1 MDPGTVLAV
10 VSLVLQV
17 ITLADQVIESFERL
31 KNAPQELRDFRQ
43 SAVRLQRHLEALQN
57 DVSYYSLA
65 DILHE
70 DDVHEI
76 EETLTLCKELLQ
88 QQVTSSK
95 GLVVTTVIRGVW
107 TFRNNQKLVKYK
119 TRKTSFQLRHEHVTY
134 EAASSGRNNP
144 NRPIILSEEED
155 ATLVPGTYSNALIEP
170 AQNLSPSQYQVAPE
184 HIQEITKKLEKLKTA
199 DDKEA
204 TEQTLR
210 SIDYELRTCWTE
222 LGLVEEDADDVVD
235 YPMPS
240 IKRRS
245 TLSYEDAP
253 TTLELES
260 APQQHRRLH
269 LRRLHVMARDDESRI
284 LQYQNDDCTIHVT
297 HVGTV
302 VHVPPREDYQL
313 TCSVPYGSI
322 PWTRNKSS
330 KRVSFLKKHLVTV
343 VDSEGYHIYRL
354 DPKYKFEYRGACDQ
368 FQSTLRERELC
379 GAFEAVEVK
388 VDGRIV
394 ARRQILRFWYRVE
407 RDGTTTNT
415 FTYYISSG
423 TSAGEHDEVNLTELQ
438 SSVTIPRIRRLSW
451 DIGRRVESNSVD
463 LMPSIRGS
471 RQFHV
476 KFETDQESTLAGTPI
491 MGPKPDLIAVPII
504 ALDTG
509 AQEGLFE
516 EWNTAVFQAGN
527 PNSLHALSHATEEP
541 EVAQLLHYL
550 RHGKY

>member
-65 DILHE
+65 NILHE

-119 TRKTSFQLRHEHVTY
+119 TRIDAHYTQILVPCWLSSL
-134 EAASSGRNNP
+134 SGRNNP
-144 NRPIILSEEED
+144 NRSLILCEEED
-155 ATLVPGTYSNALIEP
+155 TTVITETGNNTLIDS
-170 AQNLSPSQYQVAPE
+170 AQNVSPSQYQVAPE
-184 HIQEITKKLEKLKTA
+184 HIQQITKKLDKLKTA

-222 LGLVEEDADDVVD
+222 LGLVEEDVDDPID

-260 APQQHRRLH
+260 APQQHRRLR
-269 LRRLHVMARDDESRI
+269 LRRLHIMARDDESRI
-284 LQYQNDDCTIHVT
+284 LQYQNDD
-297 HVGTV
+297 
-302 VHVPPREDYQL
+302 L
-313 TCSVPYGSI
+313 PYGSI

-354 DPKYKFEYRGACDQ
+354 DPKYKFDDREACDR
-368 FQSTLRERELC
+368 FQSTLREREVC
-379 GAFEAVEVK
+379 GAFEAVEIK

-394 ARRQILRFWYRVE
+394 ARRQMLRFWRRVE
-407 RDGTTTNT
+407 RNGTTTNT
-415 FTYYISSG
+415 ITYYISSG
-423 TSAGEHDEVNLTELQ
+423 TSAGEHDEINLAELQ
-438 SSVTIPRIRRLSW
+438 SSVTVPRIRRLSW

-463 LMPSIRGS
+463 LMPSLRGS
-471 RQFHV
+471 RQFHI
-476 KFETDQESTLAGTPI
+476 KFETDEEAKQFKERFSVMQNGGFSQPPSLIGDCSTRAESTLAGTPV
-491 MGPKPDLIAVPII
+491 MGPKPDLTAVPII
-504 ALDTG
+504 AFDTG

-527 PNSLHALSHATEEP
+527 YKS
-541 EVAQLLHYL
+541 
-550 RHGKY
+550 

>member
-10 VSLVLQV
+10 VSL
-17 ITLADQVIESFERL
+17 
-31 KNAPQELRDFRQ
+31 ELRDFRQ

-65 DILHE
+65 SILHE

-119 TRKTSFQLRHEHVTY
+119 TRIDAHYTQ
-134 EAASSGRNNP
+134 
-144 NRPIILSEEED
+144 ILEED
-155 ATLVPGTYSNALIEP
+155 TTVITETGNNTLIDS
-170 AQNLSPSQYQVAPE
+170 AQNVSPLQYQVAPE
-184 HIQEITKKLEKLKTA
+184 HIQQITKKLDKLKTA

-222 LGLVEEDADDVVD
+222 LGLVEEDVDDPID

-260 APQQHRRLH
+260 APQQHRRLR
-269 LRRLHVMARDDESRI
+269 LRRLHIMARDDESRI

-297 HVGTV
+297 HV
-302 VHVPPREDYQL
+302 
-313 TCSVPYGSI
+313 VPYGSI

-354 DPKYKFEYRGACDQ
+354 DPKYKFEDREACDR
-368 FQSTLRERELC
+368 FQSTLREREVC
-379 GAFEAVEVK
+379 GAFEAVEIK

-394 ARRQILRFWYRVE
+394 ARRQMLRFWRRVE
-407 RDGTTTNT
+407 RNGTTTNT
-415 FTYYISSG
+415 ITYYISSG
-423 TSAGEHDEVNLTELQ
+423 TSAGEHDEINLAELQ
-438 SSVTIPRIRRLSW
+438 SSVTVPRIRRLSW

-463 LMPSIRGS
+463 LMPSLRGS
-471 RQFHV
+471 RQFHI
-476 KFETDQESTLAGTPI
+476 KFETDEEAKQFKERFSVMQNGGFSQPPSLIGDCSTRAESTLAGTPV
-491 MGPKPDLIAVPII
+491 MGPKPDLTAVPII
-504 ALDTG
+504 AFDTG

-527 PNSLHALSHATEEP
+527 HKS
-541 EVAQLLHYL
+541 
-550 RHGKY
+550 

>member
-1 MDPGTVLAV
+1 MDPGTILAV

-17 ITLADQVIESFERL
+17 IKLADQVIESFERL

-65 DILHE
+65 NILHE

-119 TRKTSFQLRHEHVTY
+119 TRIDAHYTQ
-134 EAASSGRNNP
+134 
-144 NRPIILSEEED
+144 ILEED
-155 ATLVPGTYSNALIEP
+155 TTVITETGNNTLIDS
-170 AQNLSPSQYQVAPE
+170 AQNVSPSQYQVAPE
-184 HIQEITKKLEKLKTA
+184 HIQQITKKLDKLKTA

-222 LGLVEEDADDVVD
+222 LGLVEEDVDDPID

-260 APQQHRRLH
+260 APQQHRRLR
-269 LRRLHVMARDDESRI
+269 LRRLHIMARDDESRI

-297 HVGTV
+297 HV
-302 VHVPPREDYQL
+302 
-313 TCSVPYGSI
+313 VPYGSI

-354 DPKYKFEYRGACDQ
+354 DPKYKFEDREACDR
-368 FQSTLRERELC
+368 FQSTLREREVC
-379 GAFEAVEVK
+379 GAFEAVEIK
-388 VDGRIV
+388 VDGRIA
-394 ARRQILRFWYRVE
+394 ARRQMLRFWRRVE
-407 RDGTTTNT
+407 RNGTTTNT
-415 FTYYISSG
+415 ITYYISSG
-423 TSAGEHDEVNLTELQ
+423 TSAGEHDEINLAELQ
-438 SSVTIPRIRRLSW
+438 SSVTVPRIRRLSW

-463 LMPSIRGS
+463 LMPSLRGS
-471 RQFHV
+471 RQFHI
-476 KFETDQESTLAGTPI
+476 KFETDEEAKQFKERFSVMQNGGFSQPPSLIGDCSTRAESTLAGTPV
-491 MGPKPDLIAVPII
+491 MGPKPDLTAVPII
-504 ALDTG
+504 AFDTG

-527 PNSLHALSHATEEP
+527 HKS
-541 EVAQLLHYL
+541 
-550 RHGKY
+550 

>member
-1 MDPGTVLAV
+1 MDPGTILAV

-43 SAVRLQRHLEALQN
+43 SVVRLQRHLEALQN
-57 DVSYYSLA
+57 DVSYYSLQ

-107 TFRNNQKLVKYK
+107 TFRNNQKLV
-119 TRKTSFQLRHEHVTY
+119 
-134 EAASSGRNNP
+134 NNIMTDSAP
-144 NRPIILSEEED
+144 
-155 ATLVPGTYSNALIEP
+155 
-170 AQNLSPSQYQVAPE
+170 PSQYQVAPE
-184 HIQEITKKLEKLKTA
+184 HIQQITVKLDKLKAA

-222 LGLVEEDADDVVD
+222 LGLVEEGTDDLVD

-240 IKRRS
+240 IKRMDSFAFSLSRS

-260 APQQHRRLH
+260 ALQQHRRLR
-269 LRRLHVMARDDESRI
+269 LRRLHIMARDDESRI

-297 HVGTV
+297 HV
-302 VHVPPREDYQL
+302 
-313 TCSVPYGSI
+313 VPYGSI

-354 DPKYKFEYRGACDQ
+354 DPKYKFEDREACDK
-368 FQSTLRERELC
+368 FQSTLRERELV
-379 GAFEAVEVK
+379 GAFEAIEIK

-394 ARRQILRFWYRVE
+394 ARRQMVRFWHRIE

-423 TSAGEHDEVNLTELQ
+423 TSAGEHDEINLAQLQ
-438 SSVTIPRIRRLSW
+438 AFVTIPRIRRLSW
-451 DIGRRVESNSVD
+451 DIGRRVESNAVD
-463 LMPSIRGS
+463 LMPSPEGS
-471 RQFHV
+471 RQFHI
-476 KFETDQESTLAGTPI
+476 KFETDQETKQFRERFSFMQNWGLSQPPSLVGDCSTRAESTLVGTP
-491 MGPKPDLIAVPII
+491 MVGPKPDLTEVPII

-516 EWNTAVFQAGN
+516 EWNTAVFQVRN
-527 PNSLHALSHATEEP
+527 NKL
-541 EVAQLLHYL
+541 
-550 RHGKY
+550 

>member
-17 ITLADQVIESFERL
+17 IKLADQVIESFERL

-107 TFRNNQKLVKYK
+107 TFRNNQKLVKP
-119 TRKTSFQLRHEHVTY
+119 V
-134 EAASSGRNNP
+134 
-144 NRPIILSEEED
+144 ILSEEED
-155 ATLVPGTYSNALIEP
+155 ATLVPGTYSNALISP
-170 AQNLSPSQYQVAPE
+170 AQILSPPQYQVAPE

-210 SIDYELRTCWTE
+210 SIDYELRTCWAE

-240 IKRRS
+240 IKRMADFAFSLSRS

-260 APQQHRRLH
+260 APQQHRRLR

-302 VHVPPREDYQL
+302 VHVPPREDSQL
-313 TCSVPYGSI
+313 TSSVPYGSI
-322 PWTRNKSS
+322 PWTRNKAS

-354 DPKYKFEYRGACDQ
+354 DPKYKFEDRGACDK

-379 GAFEAVEVK
+379 GAFEAVEIK

-394 ARRQILRFWYRVE
+394 ARRQMLRFWHRVE
-407 RDGTTTNT
+407 RDGATTNT

-451 DIGRRVESNSVD
+451 DIGKRVESNSVD
-463 LMPSIRGS
+463 LMPSPRGS
-471 RQFHV
+471 RQFHL
-476 KFETDQESTLAGTPI
+476 KFETDQEAKQFKEKFSVMQNGGFSQPPSLVGDSSTRAESTLVGTPMI
-491 MGPKPDLIAVPII
+491 GPKPDLSAVPII

-516 EWNTAVFQAGN
+516 EWNTAVFQAEN
-527 PNSLHALSHATEEP
+527 RKP
-541 EVAQLLHYL
+541 
-550 RHGKY
+550 

>member
-65 DILHE
+65 NILHE

-119 TRKTSFQLRHEHVTY
+119 TRIDAHYTQ
-134 EAASSGRNNP
+134 
-144 NRPIILSEEED
+144 ILEED
-155 ATLVPGTYSNALIEP
+155 TNVITETGNNTLIDS
-170 AQNLSPSQYQVAPE
+170 AQNVSPSQYQVAPE
-184 HIQEITKKLEKLKTA
+184 HIQQITKKLDKLKTA

-222 LGLVEEDADDVVD
+222 LGLVEEDVDDPID
-235 YPMPS
+235 YPMPG

-260 APQQHRRLH
+260 APQQHRRLR
-269 LRRLHVMARDDESRI
+269 LRRLHIMARDDESRI

-302 VHVPPREDYQL
+302 VHVPPREDSWL
-313 TCSVPYGSI
+313 TRLVPYGSI

-354 DPKYKFEYRGACDQ
+354 DPKYKFEDREACDR
-368 FQSTLRERELC
+368 FQSTLREREVC
-379 GAFEAVEVK
+379 GAFEAVEIK

-394 ARRQILRFWYRVE
+394 ARRQMLRFWRRVE
-407 RDGTTTNT
+407 RNGTTTNT
-415 FTYYISSG
+415 ITYYISSG
-423 TSAGEHDEVNLTELQ
+423 TSAGEHDEINLAELQ
-438 SSVTIPRIRRLSW
+438 SSVTVPRIRRLSW

-463 LMPSIRGS
+463 LMPSLRGS
-471 RQFHV
+471 RQFHI
-476 KFETDQESTLAGTPI
+476 KFETDEEAKQFKERFSVMQNGGFSQPPSLIGDCSTRAESTLAGTPV
-491 MGPKPDLIAVPII
+491 MGPKPDLTAVPII
-504 ALDTG
+504 AFDTG

-527 PNSLHALSHATEEP
+527 YKS
-541 EVAQLLHYL
+541 
-550 RHGKY
+550 

>member
-17 ITLADQVIESFERL
+17 IKLADQVIESFERL

-43 SAVRLQRHLEALQN
+43 SAVRLQRHLQALQN
-57 DVSYYSLA
+57 DVSYYSLE

-95 GLVVTTVIRGVW
+95 GLVLTTVIRGVW
-107 TFRNNQKLVKYK
+107 TFRNNQKLVK
-119 TRKTSFQLRHEHVTY
+119 
-134 EAASSGRNNP
+134 NNP
-144 NRPIILSEEED
+144 NRPVILCEEED
-155 ATLVPGTYSNALIEP
+155 ATIVPGTYNNTRTDR
-170 AQNLSPSQYQVAPE
+170 AQNVSSSQYQVAPE

-222 LGLVEEDADDVVD
+222 LGLVEEDVEDVVD

-260 APQQHRRLH
+260 APPQHRRLR
-269 LRRLHVMARDDESRI
+269 LRRLHIMARDDESRI

-297 HVGTV
+297 HV
-302 VHVPPREDYQL
+302 
-313 TCSVPYGSI
+313 VPYGSI

-354 DPKYKFEYRGACDQ
+354 DPKYKFEAREACDK

-379 GAFEAVEVK
+379 GAFEAVEIK

-394 ARRQILRFWYRVE
+394 ARRQMLRFWHRVE

-423 TSAGEHDEVNLTELQ
+423 SYAGEHDEVDLAELQ

-451 DIGRRVESNSVD
+451 DVGRRVESNSVE
-463 LMPSIRGS
+463 LMPSMRGL
-471 RQFHV
+471 RQFHI
-476 KFETDQESTLAGTPI
+476 KFETDQG
-491 MGPKPDLIAVPII
+491 
-504 ALDTG
+504 
-509 AQEGLFE
+509 
-516 EWNTAVFQAGN
+516 
-527 PNSLHALSHATEEP
+527 
-541 EVAQLLHYL
+541 
-550 RHGKY
+550 

>member
-1 MDPGTVLAV
+1 MDPGTILAV

-17 ITLADQVIESFERL
+17 IKLADQVIESFERL

-57 DVSYYSLA
+57 DVSYYSSA
-65 DILHE
+65 NILHE

-119 TRKTSFQLRHEHVTY
+119 TRIDAHYTQILVPCC
-134 EAASSGRNNP
+134 GRNNP
-144 NRPIILSEEED
+144 NRSLILCEEED
-155 ATLVPGTYSNALIEP
+155 TTVITETGNNTLIDS
-170 AQNLSPSQYQVAPE
+170 AQNVSPSQYQVAPE
-184 HIQEITKKLEKLKTA
+184 HIQQITKKLNKLKTA

-222 LGLVEEDADDVVD
+222 LGLVEEDVDDPID
-235 YPMPS
+235 YPMPG

-260 APQQHRRLH
+260 APQQHRRLR
-269 LRRLHVMARDDESRI
+269 LRRLHIMARDDESRI

-297 HVGTV
+297 HV
-302 VHVPPREDYQL
+302 
-313 TCSVPYGSI
+313 VPYGSI

-354 DPKYKFEYRGACDQ
+354 DPKYKFEDREACDR
-368 FQSTLRERELC
+368 FQSTLREREVC
-379 GAFEAVEVK
+379 GAFEAVEIK

-394 ARRQILRFWYRVE
+394 ARRQMLRFWRRVE
-407 RDGTTTNT
+407 RNGTTTNT
-415 FTYYISSG
+415 ITYYISSG
-423 TSAGEHDEVNLTELQ
+423 TSAGEHDEINLAELQ
-438 SSVTIPRIRRLSW
+438 SSVTVPRIRRLSW

-463 LMPSIRGS
+463 LMPSLRGS
-471 RQFHV
+471 RQFHI
-476 KFETDQESTLAGTPI
+476 KFETDE
-491 MGPKPDLIAVPII
+491 
-504 ALDTG
+504 G

-527 PNSLHALSHATEEP
+527 HKS
-541 EVAQLLHYL
+541 
-550 RHGKY
+550 

>member
-17 ITLADQVIESFERL
+17 IKLADQVIESFERL

-57 DVSYYSLA
+57 DISYYSQA
-65 DILHE
+65 GILHE
-70 DDVHEI
+70 NDVHQI
-76 EETLTLCKELLQ
+76 EDTLTLCKELLQ

-107 TFRNNQKLVKYK
+107 TFRNSQRLAKYK
-119 TRKTSFQLRHEHVTY
+119 TRIDEHYTQILVPCWL
-134 EAASSGRNNP
+134 SSLSGRNNP
-144 NRPIILSEEED
+144 NRPLMSSEEED
-155 ATLVPGTYSNALIEP
+155 TTVATETYNNASTDP
-170 AQNLSPSQYQVAPE
+170 ANNVSPSQYQVAPQ
-184 HIQEITKKLEKLKTA
+184 HIQQITEKLDELQTA

-204 TEQTLR
+204 AEQTLR

-235 YPMPS
+235 YPMPG

-260 APQQHRRLH
+260 APQQHRRLR
-269 LRRLHVMARDDESRI
+269 LRRLHIMARDDESRI

-297 HVGTV
+297 HV
-302 VHVPPREDYQL
+302 
-313 TCSVPYGSI
+313 VPYGSI

-343 VDSEGYHIYRL
+343 VDSEGYHMYRL
-354 DPKYKFEYRGACDQ
+354 DPKYKFEDRKACDK
-368 FQSTLRERELC
+368 FLLTLRERELH
-379 GAFEAVEVK
+379 GAFEAVEIK

-394 ARRQILRFWYRVE
+394 ARRQMLRFWRRVE
-407 RDGTTTNT
+407 PDGTATNT

-423 TSAGEHDEVNLTELQ
+423 TSAGEHDEVNLAELQ
-438 SSVTIPRIRRLSW
+438 SSVTVPRIRRLSW

-463 LMPSIRGS
+463 LMPSPRGS
-471 RQFHV
+471 RQFHI
-476 KFETDQESTLAGTPI
+476 KFETDQGQCFISTS
-491 MGPKPDLIAVPII
+491 
-504 ALDTG
+504 
-509 AQEGLFE
+509 E
-516 EWNTAVFQAGN
+516 
-527 PNSLHALSHATEEP
+527 
-541 EVAQLLHYL
+541 
-550 RHGKY
+550 

>member
-1 MDPGTVLAV
+1 MDPGTILAV

-17 ITLADQVIESFERL
+17 IKLADQVIESFERL

-119 TRKTSFQLRHEHVTY
+119 TRKSSFLVRYEHVTY

-144 NRPIILSEEED
+144 NRPVILSEEED
-155 ATLVPGTYSNALIEP
+155 TTVVTETYNNTLKDP
-170 AQNLSPSQYQVAPE
+170 AQNASPSQYQVAPE
-184 HIQEITKKLEKLKTA
+184 HIQQITKKLDKLKTA

-210 SIDYELRTCWTE
+210 SIDYELRTCWSE
-222 LGLVEEDADDVVD
+222 LGLVEEDADELID

-260 APQQHRRLH
+260 APQQHRRLR
-269 LRRLHVMARDDESRI
+269 LRRLHIMARDDESRI

-297 HVGTV
+297 HV
-302 VHVPPREDYQL
+302 
-313 TCSVPYGSI
+313 VPYGSI

-354 DPKYKFEYRGACDQ
+354 DPKYKFEDREACDK
-368 FQSTLRERELC
+368 FQSTLRERELR
-379 GAFEAVEVK
+379 GAFEAVEIK
-388 VDGRIV
+388 GDGRIV
-394 ARRQILRFWYRVE
+394 ARRQMLRFWHRVE

-423 TSAGEHDEVNLTELQ
+423 TSAGEHDEINLAELQ

-451 DIGRRVESNSVD
+451 DIGRRVESNSVN
-463 LMPSIRGS
+463 LMPSLRGS
-471 RQFHV
+471 RQFHI
-476 KFETDQESTLAGTPI
+476 KFETDQAKQFKDRFSVMQNGGFSQPPSLIGCCSTRAESTLAGTPI
-491 MGPKPDLIAVPII
+491 VGPKPDLTAVPII

-516 EWNTAVFQAGN
+516 EWNTAVFK
-527 PNSLHALSHATEEP
+527 S
-541 EVAQLLHYL
+541 
-550 RHGKY
+550 

>member
-65 DILHE
+65 NILHE

-119 TRKTSFQLRHEHVTY
+119 TRIDAHYTQILVPCWLSSL
-134 EAASSGRNNP
+134 SGRNNP
-144 NRPIILSEEED
+144 NRSLILCEEED
-155 ATLVPGTYSNALIEP
+155 TTVITETGNNTLIDS
-170 AQNLSPSQYQVAPE
+170 AQNVSPSQYQVAPE
-184 HIQEITKKLEKLKTA
+184 HIQQITKKLDKLKTA

-222 LGLVEEDADDVVD
+222 LGLVEEDVDDPID

-253 TTLELES
+253 TTL
-260 APQQHRRLH
+260 RLH
-269 LRRLHVMARDDESRI
+269 IMARDDESRI

-297 HVGTV
+297 HV
-302 VHVPPREDYQL
+302 
-313 TCSVPYGSI
+313 VPYGSI

-354 DPKYKFEYRGACDQ
+354 DPKYKFDDREACDR
-368 FQSTLRERELC
+368 FQSTLREREVC
-379 GAFEAVEVK
+379 GAFEAVEIK

-394 ARRQILRFWYRVE
+394 ARRQMLRFWRRVE
-407 RDGTTTNT
+407 RNGTTTNT
-415 FTYYISSG
+415 ITYYISSG
-423 TSAGEHDEVNLTELQ
+423 TSAGEHDEINLAELQ
-438 SSVTIPRIRRLSW
+438 SSVTVPRIRRLSW

-463 LMPSIRGS
+463 LMPSLRGS
-471 RQFHV
+471 RQFHI
-476 KFETDQESTLAGTPI
+476 KFETDEEAKQFKERFSVMQNGGFSQPPSLIGDCSTRAESTLAGTPV
-491 MGPKPDLIAVPII
+491 MGPKPDLTAVPII
-504 ALDTG
+504 AFDTG

-527 PNSLHALSHATEEP
+527 YKS
-541 EVAQLLHYL
+541 
-550 RHGKY
+550 

>member
-88 QQVTSSK
+88 QQVNSSK

-119 TRKTSFQLRHEHVTY
+119 TRKTFFPILHQHVTY
-134 EAASSGRNNP
+134 EAAFSGRNNP
-144 NRPIILSEEED
+144 NRLLILPEEEG
-155 ATLVPGTYSNALIEP
+155 ATIVPGTFNNTLADP
-170 AQNLSPSQYQVAPE
+170 AQNVSSSQYQVAPE

-210 SIDYELRTCWTE
+210 SIDYELRTCCTE
-222 LGLVEEDADDVVD
+222 LGLVEEDANDVVD

-240 IKRRS
+240 IKRMADFAFGLSRS

-260 APQQHRRLH
+260 APPQHRRLR
-269 LRRLHVMARDDESRI
+269 LRRLHIMARDDESRI

-297 HVGTV
+297 HV
-302 VHVPPREDYQL
+302 
-313 TCSVPYGSI
+313 VPYGSI

-354 DPKYKFEYRGACDQ
+354 DPKYKFEDRGACDK

-394 ARRQILRFWYRVE
+394 ARRQMLRFWHRVE
-407 RDGTTTNT
+407 RDGTTANT

-423 TSAGEHDEVNLTELQ
+423 TSAGEHDEVNLAELQ

-451 DIGRRVESNSVD
+451 DIGRRVESHSVD
-463 LMPSIRGS
+463 LMPSVHGS
-471 RQFHV
+471 RQFHI
-476 KFETDQESTLAGTPI
+476 KFETDQG
-491 MGPKPDLIAVPII
+491 
-504 ALDTG
+504 
-509 AQEGLFE
+509 
-516 EWNTAVFQAGN
+516 
-527 PNSLHALSHATEEP
+527 
-541 EVAQLLHYL
+541 
-550 RHGKY
+550 

>member
-1 MDPGTVLAV
+1 MDPGTILAV

-17 ITLADQVIESFERL
+17 IKLADQVIESFERL

-65 DILHE
+65 NILHE

-119 TRKTSFQLRHEHVTY
+119 TRIDAHYTQILVPCWLSSL
-134 EAASSGRNNP
+134 SGRNNP
-144 NRPIILSEEED
+144 NRSLILCEEED
-155 ATLVPGTYSNALIEP
+155 TTVITETGNNTLIDS
-170 AQNLSPSQYQVAPE
+170 AQNVSPSQYQVAPE
-184 HIQEITKKLEKLKTA
+184 HIQQITKKLDKLKTA

-222 LGLVEEDADDVVD
+222 LGLVEEDVDDPID

-260 APQQHRRLH
+260 APQQHRRLR
-269 LRRLHVMARDDESRI
+269 LRRLHIMARDDESRI

-297 HVGTV
+297 HV
-302 VHVPPREDYQL
+302 
-313 TCSVPYGSI
+313 VPYGSI

-354 DPKYKFEYRGACDQ
+354 DPKYKFEDREACDR
-368 FQSTLRERELC
+368 FQSTLREREVC
-379 GAFEAVEVK
+379 GAFEAVEIK
-388 VDGRIV
+388 VDGRIA
-394 ARRQILRFWYRVE
+394 ARRQMLRFWRRVE
-407 RDGTTTNT
+407 RNGTTTNT
-415 FTYYISSG
+415 ITYYISSG
-423 TSAGEHDEVNLTELQ
+423 TSAGEHDEINLAELQ
-438 SSVTIPRIRRLSW
+438 SSVTVPRIRRLSW

-463 LMPSIRGS
+463 LMPSLRGS
-471 RQFHV
+471 RQFHI
-476 KFETDQESTLAGTPI
+476 KFETD
-491 MGPKPDLIAVPII
+491 
-504 ALDTG
+504 
-509 AQEGLFE
+509 EG
-516 EWNTAVFQAGN
+516 
-527 PNSLHALSHATEEP
+527 
-541 EVAQLLHYL
+541 
-550 RHGKY
+550 

>member
-1 MDPGTVLAV
+1 MDPGTILAV

-57 DVSYYSLA
+57 DVSYYSLH

-119 TRKTSFQLRHEHVTY
+119 TRIDAHYTQILVPCC
-134 EAASSGRNNP
+134 GRNNP
-144 NRPIILSEEED
+144 NRSLLSSGRED
-155 ATLVPGTYSNALIEP
+155 TTVVTETYNNALTHP
-170 AQNLSPSQYQVAPE
+170 ALPSQYQVAPE
-184 HIQEITKKLEKLKTA
+184 HIQKITVKLDKLKTA

-222 LGLVEEDADDVVD
+222 LGLVEEGTDDLVD

-260 APQQHRRLH
+260 ALQQHRRLR
-269 LRRLHVMARDDESRI
+269 LRRLHIMARDDESRI

-297 HVGTV
+297 HV
-302 VHVPPREDYQL
+302 
-313 TCSVPYGSI
+313 VPYGSI

-354 DPKYKFEYRGACDQ
+354 DPKYKFEDREACDK
-368 FQSTLRERELC
+368 FQSTLRERELV
-379 GAFEAVEVK
+379 GAFEAVEIK

-394 ARRQILRFWYRVE
+394 ARRQMLRFWHRVE
-407 RDGTTTNT
+407 RDSTMTNT
-415 FTYYISSG
+415 LTYYISSG
-423 TSAGEHDEVNLTELQ
+423 TSAGEHDEINLAQLQ
-438 SSVTIPRIRRLSW
+438 SSVTIPRIRRLSL
-451 DIGRRVESNSVD
+451 DIGRRIESNAVD
-463 LMPSIRGS
+463 LMPSPQGS
-471 RQFHV
+471 RQFHI
-476 KFETDQESTLAGTPI
+476 KFETDQEAKQFKARFSVMQNGGFSQPPSLAGDCSTRAESTLVGTP
-491 MGPKPDLIAVPII
+491 MVGPKPDLTEVPII

-516 EWNTAVFQAGN
+516 EWNTAVFQVGTN
-527 PNSLHALSHATEEP
+527 KL
-541 EVAQLLHYL
+541 
-550 RHGKY
+550 

>member
-1 MDPGTVLAV
+1 MDPGTILAV

-17 ITLADQVIESFERL
+17 IKLADQVIESFERL

-57 DVSYYSLA
+57 DVSYYSSA
-65 DILHE
+65 NILHE

-119 TRKTSFQLRHEHVTY
+119 TRIDAHYTQILVPCWLSSL
-134 EAASSGRNNP
+134 SGRNNP
-144 NRPIILSEEED
+144 NRSLILCEEED
-155 ATLVPGTYSNALIEP
+155 TTVITETGNNTLIDS
-170 AQNLSPSQYQVAPE
+170 AQNVSPSQYQVAPE
-184 HIQEITKKLEKLKTA
+184 HIQQITKKLNKLKTA

-222 LGLVEEDADDVVD
+222 LGLVEEDVDDPID
-235 YPMPS
+235 YPMPG

-260 APQQHRRLH
+260 APQQHRRLR
-269 LRRLHVMARDDESRI
+269 LRRLHIMARDDESRI

-297 HVGTV
+297 HV
-302 VHVPPREDYQL
+302 
-313 TCSVPYGSI
+313 VPYGSI

-354 DPKYKFEYRGACDQ
+354 DPKYKFEDREACDR
-368 FQSTLRERELC
+368 FQSTLREREVC
-379 GAFEAVEVK
+379 GAFEAVEIK

-394 ARRQILRFWYRVE
+394 ARRQMLRFWRRVE
-407 RDGTTTNT
+407 RNGTTTNT
-415 FTYYISSG
+415 ITYYISSG
-423 TSAGEHDEVNLTELQ
+423 TAAGEHDEINLAELQ
-438 SSVTIPRIRRLSW
+438 SSVTVPRIRRLSW

-463 LMPSIRGS
+463 LMPSLRGS
-471 RQFHV
+471 RQFHI
-476 KFETDQESTLAGTPI
+476 KFETDEEAKQFKERFSVMQNGGFSQPPSLIGDCSIRAESTLAGTPV
-491 MGPKPDLIAVPII
+491 MGPKPDLTAVPII
-504 ALDTG
+504 AFDTG

-527 PNSLHALSHATEEP
+527 HKS
-541 EVAQLLHYL
+541 
-550 RHGKY
+550 

>member
-17 ITLADQVIESFERL
+17 IKLADQVIESFERL

-65 DILHE
+65 NILHE

-119 TRKTSFQLRHEHVTY
+119 IRIDAHYTQILVPCWLSSL
-134 EAASSGRNNP
+134 SGRNNP
-144 NRPIILSEEED
+144 NRSLILCEEED
-155 ATLVPGTYSNALIEP
+155 TTVITETGNNTLIDS
-170 AQNLSPSQYQVAPE
+170 AQNASPLQYQVAPE
-184 HIQEITKKLEKLKTA
+184 HIQQITKKLDKLKTA

-222 LGLVEEDADDVVD
+222 LGLVEEDVDDPID

-260 APQQHRRLH
+260 APQQHRRLR
-269 LRRLHVMARDDESRI
+269 LRRLHIMARDDESRI

-297 HVGTV
+297 HV
-302 VHVPPREDYQL
+302 
-313 TCSVPYGSI
+313 VPYGSI

-354 DPKYKFEYRGACDQ
+354 DPKYKFEDREACDR
-368 FQSTLRERELC
+368 FQSTLREREVC
-379 GAFEAVEVK
+379 GAFEAVEIK

-394 ARRQILRFWYRVE
+394 ARRQMLRFWRRVE
-407 RDGTTTNT
+407 RNGTTTNT
-415 FTYYISSG
+415 ITYYISSG
-423 TSAGEHDEVNLTELQ
+423 TSAGEHDEINLAELQ
-438 SSVTIPRIRRLSW
+438 SSVTVPRIRRLSW

-463 LMPSIRGS
+463 LMPSLRGS
-471 RQFHV
+471 RQFHI
-476 KFETDQESTLAGTPI
+476 KFETDEEAKQFKERFSVMQNGGFSQPPSLIGDCSTRAESTLAGTPV
-491 MGPKPDLIAVPII
+491 MGPKPDLTAVPII
-504 ALDTG
+504 AFDTG

-527 PNSLHALSHATEEP
+527 YKS
-541 EVAQLLHYL
+541 
-550 RHGKY
+550 